1 MKYGYVRVSSLDQC
15 EDRQI
20 LALQEIGVEKIFIDK
35 ASGKDF
41 NRPNYKKLCSV
52 LNKGDIVVIKSI
64 DRLGRNYEEIQ
75 NEWRKL
81 TKTIQADIVVLDM
94 PLLDTRK
101 GNDLLEN
108 FISDLVLQILSF
120 VAETERTFIKE
131 RQREGILAA
140 KKRGTKFGRPKKP
153 IPEDFNK
160 YLKLLDEKRISL
172 NEVLNHFNIGKTT
185 FYRMKAEY
193 EKTYSEK

>member
-20 LALQEIGVEKIFIDK
+20 LALQEVGVEKIFLDK
-35 ASGKDF
+35 ASGKNF
-41 NRPNYKKLCSV
+41 NRPNYKKLCSE
-52 LNKGDIVVIKSI
+52 LNQGDILVIKSI

-75 NEWRKL
+75 NEWRKI
-81 TKTIQADIVVLDM
+81 TKTIQADIIVLDM

-101 GNDLLEN
+101 ENDLLNN

-131 RQREGILAA
+131 RQKEGILAA
-140 KKRGTKFGRPKKP
+140 KKRGIKFGRPKKL

-160 YLKLLDEKRISL
+160 YLQLLDEKRVSL

-193 EKTYSEK
+193 KKTYSKK